1 MNSRSFLSHFR
12 LHSRKNI
19 KQQQATKA
27 KIKLDHSLH
36 QQKKKTILT
45 DFWQK
50 KIRFQTKAAKEK
62 NKLGLKWVAYMCIYA
77 VECAYMQTQV

>member
-1 MNSRSFLSHFR
+1 MAR
-12 LHSRKNI
+12 I
-19 KQQQATKA
+19 
-27 KIKLDHSLH
+27 
-36 QQKKKTILT
+36 KKTILT